1 MATTTKSD
9 RFSAE
14 EKEAMR
20 DRAKELKAQ
29 ASGSDGA
36 AEVLAKIDEMPDE
49 DRTLAT
55 SFPSARPRRRT
66 RPRAPHLVRHAGVCD
81 AGP

>member
-20 DRAKELKAQ
+20 DRAKELINEKQ
-29 ASGSDGA
+29 
-36 AEVLAKIDEMPDE
+36 L
-49 DRTLAT
+49 
-55 SFPSARPRRRT
+55 
-66 RPRAPHLVRHAGVCD
+66 RALVKNAVG
-81 AGP
+81 